1 MNKKQDALVPVFG
14 ALCFFLSAIEFV
26 IPKPLPFLRIGLANV
41 PLMLALDVLSFP
53 AFLLLTA
60 IKILGQAFISG
71 TLFSYLILFS
81 AAGTIGSALVM
92 YALHKIPRKVLSLAG
107 ISMAGA
113 FVSNCIQLFIGRF
126 CIFGEGILY
135 MIPPFLFI
143 GAITSL
149 ILGIFCETFEAESEW
164 YAHVR
169 DADSPLYVQ
178 LPDNT
183 NPTAYPWIRLI
194 TGFTLL
200 IALLFIPG
208 LPAKAVIFFA
218 GFLLCLAEKQKIY
231 WIPLCISTVGIIICH
246 LFIPVGRE
254 LFSIGRFSL
263 TSGAL
268 LNGSEKAVILQ
279 AMIFLSRWTLQ
290 VRIRFPGT
298 LGVVLDES
306 LYIFKQL
313 LEFKDRIRPRH
324 LITSIDELLLS
335 LPFII
340 NNPEA
345 KHRGIKALH
354 KSDSRK
360 DDTSEHISG
369 NAD

>member
-41 PLMLALDVLSFP
+41 PLILALDVLSFP
-53 AFLLLTA
+53 TFLLLA
-60 IKILGQAFISG
+60 LIKVLGQAFISG

-81 AAGTIGSALVM
+81 AAGTIGAALAM
-92 YALHKIPRKVLSLAG
+92 YALHKLPRKVLSLAG
-107 ISMAGA
+107 ISMMGA

-126 CIFGEGILY
+126 CIFGEGIRY
-135 MIPPFLFI
+135 MVPPFLFI
-143 GAITSL
+143 GAVTSL
-149 ILGIFCETFEAESEW
+149 ILGIFCENFEAESEW
-164 YAHVR
+164 YAHIR

-178 LPDNT
+178 LPDT
-183 NPTAYPWIRLI
+183 TDPATHPWIRLI

-208 LPAKAVIFFA
+208 LPAKAIIFAA

-231 WIPLCISTVGIIICH
+231 WIPLCISTVGIVTCH
-246 LFIPVGRE
+246 LFIPVGKE
-254 LFSIGRFSL
+254 LLSIGNFSL

-268 LNGSEKAVILQ
+268 LNGSEKALILQ

-290 VRIRFPGT
+290 VRIRFPG
-298 LGVVLDES
+298 LPGIILDES

-313 LEFKDRIRPRH
+313 LEFKDRVRPRH
-324 LITSIDELLLS
+324 LITSIDELLLG

-340 NNPEA
+340 NNPGA
-345 KHRGIKALH
+345 LRRGVKT
-354 KSDSRK
+354 SD
-360 DDTSEHISG
+360 E
-369 NAD
+369 

>member
-53 AFLLLTA
+53 AFLLLTM

-71 TLFSYLILFS
+71 TLFSYLVLFS
-81 AAGTIGSALVM
+81 AAGTIGAALMM
-92 YALHKIPRKVLSLAG
+92 YALHKIPRKALSLAG

-126 CIFGEGILY
+126 FIFGEGIRY
-135 MIPPFLFI
+135 MVPPFLFI
-143 GAITSL
+143 GAVTSL
-149 ILGIFCETFEAESEW
+149 ILGIFCESFEAESEW
-164 YAHVR
+164 YAHIR

-178 LPDNT
+178 LPDDT
-183 NPTAYPWIRLI
+183 NPVAHPRLRLI

-208 LPAKAVIFFA
+208 LPAKAVIFTA
-218 GFLLCLAEKQKIY
+218 GFLLCIAEKQKIY
-231 WIPLCISTVGIIICH
+231 WVPLCISTVGIVACH
-246 LFIPVGRE
+246 IFIPVGRE
-254 LFSIGRFSL
+254 LFSIGSFSL

-268 LNGSEKAVILQ
+268 MNGLEKAVVLQ
-279 AMIFLSRWTLQ
+279 AMVFISRWTLQ
-290 VRIRFPGT
+290 VRIRIPG
-298 LGVVLDES
+298 LIGKVLDES

-313 LEFKDRIRPRH
+313 LEFKDKIRPRH
-324 LITSIDELLLS
+324 LITSIDELLLG

-340 NNPEA
+340 NTPNA
-345 KHRGIKALH
+345 KRQGMF
-354 KSDSRK
+354 S
-360 DDTSEHISG
+360 
-369 NAD
+369 

>member
-41 PLMLALDVLSFP
+41 PLMLALDVLSFK
-53 AFLLLTA
+53 AFLLLTM

-71 TLFSYLILFS
+71 TLFSYLVLFS
-81 AAGTIGSALVM
+81 AAGTIGAALTM

-113 FVSNCIQLFIGRF
+113 FASNCIQLFIGRF
-126 CIFGEGILY
+126 FVFGEGIRY
-135 MIPPFLFI
+135 MVPPFLFI
-143 GAITSL
+143 GAVTSL
-149 ILGIFCETFEAESEW
+149 LLGIFCENFEAESEW
-164 YAHVR
+164 YAHIR
-169 DADSPLYVQ
+169 DADAPLYVQ
-178 LPDNT
+178 LPGDT
-183 NPTAYPWIRLI
+183 NRAPHPRIRLI

-200 IALLFIPG
+200 AALLFIPG

-231 WIPLCISTVGIIICH
+231 WIPLCVSTAGIVICH
-246 LFIPVGRE
+246 IFIPVGRE
-254 LFSIGRFSL
+254 LFLIGNFPI

-268 LNGSEKAVILQ
+268 LNGLEKAVVLQ

-290 VRIRFPGT
+290 VRIRIPGT
-298 LGVVLDES
+298 LGMALDES

-313 LEFKDRIRPRH
+313 LEFKDKIRSRH
-324 LITSIDELLLS
+324 IITSIDELLLG
-335 LPFII
+335 LPYIVKQ
-340 NNPEA
+340 P
-345 KHRGIKALH
+345 R
-354 KSDSRK
+354 DV
-360 DDTSEHISG
+360 
-369 NAD
+369 

>member
-53 AFLLLTA
+53 AFLLLTV

-71 TLFSYLILFS
+71 TLFSYLVLFS
-81 AAGTIGSALVM
+81 AAGTIGAALMM
-92 YALHKIPRKVLSLAG
+92 YVLHKIPRKVLSLAG
-107 ISMAGA
+107 ISMVGA
-113 FVSNCIQLFIGRF
+113 LVSNCIQLFIGQF
-126 CIFGEGILY
+126 FIFGEGIRY
-135 MIPPFLFI
+135 MVPPFLFI

-149 ILGIFCETFEAESEW
+149 LLGIFCESFEAESEW
-164 YAHVR
+164 YAHIKES
-169 DADSPLYVQ
+169 DAPLYIQ
-178 LPDNT
+178 LPDDT
-183 NPTAYPWIRLI
+183 NPPAHPWLRLI

-208 LPAKAVIFFA
+208 LPAKAVIFVA
-218 GFLLCLAEKQKIY
+218 GLLLCLAEKQKMY
-231 WIPLCISTVGIIICH
+231 WVSLCVSTVGIVVCH
-246 LFIPVGRE
+246 IFIPVGRE
-254 LFSIGRFSL
+254 LFSIGNFSL

-268 LNGSEKAVILQ
+268 LNGLEKAVVLQ
-279 AMIFLSRWTLQ
+279 AMIFISRWTLQ
-290 VRIRFPGT
+290 VRIQIPGL
-298 LGVVLDES
+298 LGMMLDES

-324 LITSIDELLLS
+324 IITSIDELLLG

-340 NNPEA
+340 SNPDA
-345 KHRGIKALH
+345 GQRGRKPSVRIKQ
-354 KSDSRK
+354 SK
-360 DDTSEHISG
+360 DDASG
-369 NAD
+369 HL

>member
-53 AFLLLTA
+53 AFLLLTV

-81 AAGTIGSALVM
+81 AAGTIGAALAM
-92 YALHKIPRKVLSLAG
+92 YALHKIPRKALSLAG

-113 FVSNCIQLFIGRF
+113 FVSNCVQLFIGRF
-126 CIFGEGILY
+126 FIFGEGIRY
-135 MIPPFLFI
+135 MAPPFLFI
-143 GAITSL
+143 GAVTSL
-149 ILGIFCETFEAESEW
+149 ILGIFCESFESESEW
-164 YAHVR
+164 YAHIR

-178 LPDNT
+178 LPDDA
-183 NPTAYPWIRLI
+183 NPAPHPWIRLI

-200 IALLFIPG
+200 IALLFIQG
-208 LPAKAVIFFA
+208 LPAKAVMFA
-218 GFLLCLAEKQKIY
+218 ASFLLCLAEKQKIY
-231 WIPLCISTVGIIICH
+231 WVPLCISTVGIVACH
-246 LFIPVGRE
+246 IFIPVGRE
-254 LFSIGRFSL
+254 LFSIGSFSL

-268 LNGSEKAVILQ
+268 LNGLEKAVVLQ
-279 AMIFLSRWTLQ
+279 AMIFISRWTLQ
-290 VRIRFPGT
+290 VRIRIPGL
-298 LGVVLDES
+298 LGIVLDES

-313 LEFKDRIRPRH
+313 LEYKDKIRPRH
-324 LITSIDELLLS
+324 LITSIDELLLG

-340 NNPEA
+340 SNPDA
-345 KHRGIKALH
+345 KRSSKLYIRGGK
-354 KSDSRK
+354 KRQV
-360 DDTSEHISG
+360 
-369 NAD
+369 